1 MSDREQIEEQIQEAL
16 AAETSAIL
24 LSNKLFSPDGLFA
37 RLADTEEERRIVA
50 RSPLFREALKRLSE
64 LQKTEFAEF
73 TRTVRRF
80 EETRTRGNN
89 DEFRP

>member
-1 MSDREQIEEQIQEAL
+1 MTDHEQIEDQICEL
-16 AAETSAIL
+16 LGTETSGIR
-24 LSNKLFSPDGLFA
+24 LSNKLFAPDGLFP

-50 RSPLFREALKRLSE
+50 RSLLFREALKRLSE

-80 EETRTRGNN
+80 EEMSIRGNN
-89 DEFRP
+89 DELRP